1 VIQKHSIFLFINY
14 IFSRKSITHNQP
26 IVFDAV
32 RVAKAEPTRLQSV
45 QEGDAEVL
53 LQARFNEAHG
63 HPANAG
69 AVFERI
75 KKAKAKAE
83 ASQ

>member
-1 VIQKHSIFLFINY
+1 M
-14 IFSRKSITHNQP
+14 
-26 IVFDAV
+26 
-32 RVAKAEPTRLQSV
+32 

-75 KKAKAKAE
+75 QTARGMRRHENTGNGIRKPSE
-83 ASQ
+83 SENPSETRRFSDVMTVRS